1 MFSGSIINDSGS
13 TIDDSR
19 SIIDDSGVT
28 LQLVTSFMFLVFYRH
43 IFIVLATG
51 DIVTNFYS

>member
-1 MFSGSIINDSGS
+1 MFSGSIFNDSGS

-19 SIIDDSGVT
+19 SIIDDSGVM
-28 LQLVTSFMFLVFYRH
+28 LQLVTSFMLVILDHH

-51 DIVTNFYS
+51 GIVTNFYS